1 MEFAHRLVSTR
12 RGTLFVALLAAL
24 LAGVTVVAYL
34 NQYRNSLKA
43 QGALVTVLVARDM
56 IPKGT
61 SGNVLATKSLY
72 TATTI
77 RESQLR
83 EGAIS
88 DPASLRGTVATR
100 EVFEGAQLTSADF
113 VAAGDSIAATLSD
126 RERVVSVPLDAAHG
140 LIGEIE
146 AGNRVDVYAGFNV
159 IPVDGAGRPVNG
171 GQARPML
178 RLIMSDVPVL
188 AVGESPDVRV
198 GLDERH
204 AGGRRREGGSARV
217 RVRQRKDLAR
227 AQAEHGGRRVAA
239 RARHRRDHVAGCFA
253 REGAAVGGRQQV
265 SVQKLRVFVALE
277 DSLDSETLREAL
289 PAGTPVRLVSLD
301 EARDHTTVGLQEAA
315 DLVIVG
321 CADER
326 ELALQL
332 IAAAAKQRNDRPV
345 VALYSG
351 SPNGF
356 LERAFEAG
364 ADDLITLPQTAAQL
378 SFALEKA
385 LARRRGNVPS
395 RGVGE
400 MVTVLGPKGGTG
412 KTLTSCNV
420 VVALALD
427 GVSAVIVDLDLQFGD
442 VGLALGLRPVRTIYD
457 LAVSGGSL
465 DGDKIDGFLA
475 DHPSGARAL
484 LAPLRPDQAAAVSV
498 TFLRDVFDILRARY
512 DVVVVDTP
520 PAFTPEVIAA
530 VDASSQLCVVGM
542 LDALSLKDTKIG
554 LETLA
559 QMGYE
564 SEDVTLILNRADT
577 SVGISEADVEQLLG
591 RRPDVLVPSDRAIPR
606 AITDGQPIVVAEPR
620 SNAARAFTTLA
631 RHYAA
636 APIEIVAN
644 GSPNGAASGARR
656 GVLRRKRS

>member
-1 MEFAHRLVSTR
+1 M
-12 RGTLFVALLAAL
+12 
-24 LAGVTVVAYL
+24 
-34 NQYRNSLKA
+34 
-43 QGALVTVLVARDM
+43 
-56 IPKGT
+56 
-61 SGNVLATKSLY
+61 
-72 TATTI
+72 
-77 RESQLR
+77 
-83 EGAIS
+83 
-88 DPASLRGTVATR
+88 
-100 EVFEGAQLTSADF
+100 SA
-113 VAAGDSIAATLSD
+113 
-126 RERVVSVPLDAAHG
+126 
-140 LIGEIE
+140 
-146 AGNRVDVYAGFNV
+146 
-159 IPVDGAGRPVNG
+159 
-171 GQARPML
+171 
-178 RLIMSDVPVL
+178 
-188 AVGESPDVRV
+188 
-198 GLDERH
+198 
-204 AGGRRREGGSARV
+204 
-217 RVRQRKDLAR
+217 
-227 AQAEHGGRRVAA
+227 
-239 RARHRRDHVAGCFA
+239 
-253 REGAAVGGRQQV
+253 
-265 SVQKLRVFVALE
+265 QKLRVFVALE

-301 EARDHTTVGLQEAA
+301 EARDQTTVGLQEAA

-321 CADER
+321 CAEER

-332 IAAAAKQRNDRPV
+332 ISAAARQRNDRPV

-356 LERAFEAG
+356 LEQAFEAG

-378 SFALEKA
+378 SFALEKS
-385 LARRRGNVPS
+385 LARRRGTAPS

-412 KTLTSCNV
+412 KTLTACNV
-420 VVALALD
+420 AVALALD
-427 GVSAVIVDLDLQFGD
+427 GASTVLVDLDLQFGD
-442 VGLALGLRPVRTIYD
+442 VGLALGIRPVRTIYD

-465 DGDKIDGFLA
+465 DADKIDGFLA

-498 TFLRDVFDILRARY
+498 TFLREVFDILRARY

-620 SNAARAFTTLA
+620 SNAAKAFTTLA

-636 APIEIVAN
+636 AQIEIVAN
-644 GSPNGAASGARR
+644 GSPNGASSGARR

>member
-1 MEFAHRLVSTR
+1 M
-12 RGTLFVALLAAL
+12 
-24 LAGVTVVAYL
+24 
-34 NQYRNSLKA
+34 Q
-43 QGALVTVLVARDM
+43 
-56 IPKGT
+56 
-61 SGNVLATKSLY
+61 
-72 TATTI
+72 TT
-77 RESQLR
+77 
-83 EGAIS
+83 
-88 DPASLRGTVATR
+88 
-100 EVFEGAQLTSADF
+100 
-113 VAAGDSIAATLSD
+113 
-126 RERVVSVPLDAAHG
+126 
-140 LIGEIE
+140 
-146 AGNRVDVYAGFNV
+146 
-159 IPVDGAGRPVNG
+159 
-171 GQARPML
+171 
-178 RLIMSDVPVL
+178 
-188 AVGESPDVRV
+188 
-198 GLDERH
+198 
-204 AGGRRREGGSARV
+204 
-217 RVRQRKDLAR
+217 
-227 AQAEHGGRRVAA
+227 
-239 RARHRRDHVAGCFA
+239 
-253 REGAAVGGRQQV
+253 
-265 SVQKLRVFVALE
+265 
-277 DSLDSETLREAL
+277 
-289 PAGTPVRLVSLD
+289 
-301 EARDHTTVGLQEAA
+301 
-315 DLVIVG
+315 
-321 CADER
+321 R

-332 IAAAAKQRNDRPV
+332 IAAAAKQRSDRPV
-345 VALYSG
+345 IALYSG

-412 KTLTSCNV
+412 KTPHV
-420 VVALALD
+420 VQRRGCARARRGLD
-427 GVSAVIVDLDLQFGD
+427 GARRSRPAVRRRRARARAPPEL
-442 VGLALGLRPVRTIYD
+442 TIYD

-465 DGDKIDGFLA
+465 DGDKVDGFLA

-620 SNAARAFTTLA
+620 SNAAKAFTTLA

-644 GSPNGAASGARR
+644 GSPNGASGGARR